1 MFWLNMQPTQKE
13 LLEKEHFLLGKCCL
27 LENYESLHWV
37 EFIWKQWKPFAE
49 RYLNKSDTEKSQSEN
64 KGIIDFQYLILNS
77 KTVTG
82 GVL

>member
-1 MFWLNMQPTQKE
+1 MQPTQKE

-49 RYLNKSDTEKSQSEN
+49 RYLSQSEN